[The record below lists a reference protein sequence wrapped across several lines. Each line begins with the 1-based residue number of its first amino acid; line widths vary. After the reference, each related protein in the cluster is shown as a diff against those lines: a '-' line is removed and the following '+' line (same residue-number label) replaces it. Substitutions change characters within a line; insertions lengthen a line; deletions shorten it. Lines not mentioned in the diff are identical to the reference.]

1 MLAITIMVVP
11 LVIRVAPPVVTG
23 WVTMDFADLTL
34 HVDVGSGGPVGPPVS
49 TTITTT
55 ITAVISAPVITA
67 IIAALVTTPVIT
79 APISAVIIIAAVAA
93 VIVVVAWRGAAAV
106 TSIPATTWRRATT
119 RGRSASARTIVA
131 FSDICCGGEGVRRLL
146 NAIAQVVGVQLVV
159 QLIKGGVWVA
169 IDGGDERVVVALVEA
184 IKDMTD
190 EFIFTK

>member
-1 MLAITIMVVP
+1 
-11 LVIRVAPPVVTG
+11 
-23 WVTMDFADLTL
+23 MDFADLTL
-34 HVDVGSGGPVGPPVS
+34 RVDVGSGGPVGPPVS
-49 TTITTT
+49 TTITTAT
-55 ITAVISAPVITA
+55 TTPIITA

-159 QLIKGGVWVA
+159 QLIKGGARVA
-169 IDGGDERVVVALVEA
+169 VDGGDEGVVVSLVEA
-184 IKDMTD
+184 IKDMAD
-190 EFIFTK
+190 DLIFIKRLPESTQLIGEALHLREVLIC